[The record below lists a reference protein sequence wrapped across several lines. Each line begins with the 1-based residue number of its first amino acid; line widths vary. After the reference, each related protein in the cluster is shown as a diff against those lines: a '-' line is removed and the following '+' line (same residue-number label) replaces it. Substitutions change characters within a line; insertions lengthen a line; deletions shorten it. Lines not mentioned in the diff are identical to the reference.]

1 MKKTLLFL
9 LVAFFTQSLS
19 FAQEATPSPADSSNW
34 KINGAGN
41 LSFAN
46 VALSNWAG
54 GGESSISLGFIG
66 KLIAERKTEK
76 SLWQNELELAV
87 GGTRVGDA
95 NLNRFK
101 KTDDQLIFN
110 SRYGYNISKKWS
122 FAANLNFRTQLL
134 PGYTF
139 YRDSLEQEQREQ
151 RISGFL
157 APGYLATSLGVQYIE
172 GGFQLM
178 FSPVTSKMTMVLDDS
193 LSSAGAFG
201 VGPGKKLRTE
211 IGAGL
216 AMEWKTKVMKNVQF
230 TTRGNL
236 FMNYETPDLIDVN
249 WETLLIFKVNKY
261 ITTSFGTQLIYDHDV
276 IIEGQRR
283 IQFKQVL
290 NLNVGTTFEF

>member
-1 MKKTLLFL
+1 
-9 LVAFFTQSLS
+9 
-19 FAQEATPSPADSSNW
+19 
-34 KINGAGN
+34 
-41 LSFAN
+41 
-46 VALSNWAG
+46 
-54 GGESSISLGFIG
+54 
-66 KLIAERKTEK
+66 
-76 SLWQNELELAV
+76 
-87 GGTRVGDA
+87 
-95 NLNRFK
+95 
-101 KTDDQLIFN
+101 
-110 SRYGYNISKKWS
+110 
-122 FAANLNFRTQLL
+122 
-134 PGYTF
+134 
-139 YRDSLEQEQREQ
+139 LEQEQREQ

-178 FSPVTSKMTMVLDDS
+178 VSPLTSKMTMVLDDS

-201 VGPGKKLRTE
+201 VYPGKKLRTE